1 MRTHRQLLHWAGV
14 LLGALVVLTG
24 CTYDAAVRQLSAAEQ
39 SELKAI
45 VDSTYGDIVIGK
57 S

>member
-1 MRTHRQLLHWAGV
+1 MDDLQQ
-14 LLGALVVLTG
+14 ALDNFSVP
-24 CTYDAAVRQLSAAEQ
+24 AAEQ